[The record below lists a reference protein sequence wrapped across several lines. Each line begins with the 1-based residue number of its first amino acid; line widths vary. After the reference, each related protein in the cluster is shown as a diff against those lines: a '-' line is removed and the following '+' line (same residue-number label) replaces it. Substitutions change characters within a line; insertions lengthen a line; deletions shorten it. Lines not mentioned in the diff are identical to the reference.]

1 MRRSAIRLLVAAAL
15 GFAAPAIAHADS
27 LAAGRAAYAR
37 ADYVGAAR
45 LLVPLAE
52 HGNAAAQALLGF
64 MYANG
69 QGVPQGYEAATYWY
83 RLGAEQGDTTAQYLL
98 GLMYDKGF
106 GVPLDD
112 VTAHMWLNLAAAHA
126 PPRTRDYYLRLR
138 HAVASKMAPGQ
149 ITEAQWRAQEWV
161 ARPRF

>member
-1 MRRSAIRLLVAAAL
+1 VRRSAILLIVAAV
-15 GFAAPAIAHADS
+15 GFAAPSIAHADS

-52 HGNAAAQALLGF
+52 RGNATAQALLGF

-69 QGVPQGYEAATYWY
+69 QGVPQGYELATYWY
-83 RLGAEQGDTTAQYLL
+83 RLAADQGDTTAQYLL

-106 GVPLDD
+106 GVPLDEIA
-112 VTAHMWLNLAAAHA
+112 AHMWLNLAAAHA
-126 PPRTRDYYLRLR
+126 PPRTREYYLRLR
-138 HAVASKMAPGQ
+138 DAVASKMTPGQ
-149 ITEAQWRAQEWV
+149 ITQAQWRAQEWA